1 MLTLVFLVNALEST
15 KMVLGMVWL
24 VFQAKCAQNE
34 TILIII

>member
-15 KMVLGMVWL
+15 KMVLGMVWF

-34 TILIII
+34 TILIIK